1 MTPSSIGIVGL
12 GQMGRHIAVNLLR
25 TGRSVL
31 ASGRKAEVLAALE
44 SQGVRTTRDTAA
56 LADCELV
63 FLCLPDGHVVRELLL
78 GAEGLAAAMG
88 PGQKIV
94 DLSTIDHGT
103 TIEIAEALAARGIT
117 FLDAP
122 ISGMEARAAN
132 GTLTVMC
139 GGTDAAFQAVRPV
152 LETIGKT
159 ILHMGPCGS
168 GQLTKLIN
176 QLLFDINAAALAE
189 ILPMATKMGLDATKV
204 AAVVNGGTGRS
215 HASEFF
221 LPRVLEGRFT
231 DGYPMKHAYKDLIA
245 GAELG
250 ARFCIPLPV
259 LAAATATYQT
269 ALLRGH
275 GDLDKGGMVRV
286 FEELLGVAFRAPA
299 QSKIDGD
306 EHV

>member
-56 LADCELV
+56 LAECELV
-63 FLCLPDGHVVRELLL
+63 FLCLPDGQVVRELLL

-88 PGQKIV
+88 PGQTIV

-103 TIEIAEALAARGIT
+103 TIEIAETLTARGIV

-122 ISGMEARAAN
+122 ISGMEARAAD

-139 GGTDAAFQAVRPV
+139 GGTDVAFQAVRPV

-159 ILHMGPCGS
+159 ILH
-168 GQLTKLIN
+168 
-176 QLLFDINAAALAE
+176 AA
-189 ILPMATKMGLDATKV
+189 GL
-204 AAVVNGGTGRS
+204 GGR
-215 HASEFF
+215 
-221 LPRVLEGRFT
+221 L
-231 DGYPMKHAYKDLIA
+231 
-245 GAELG
+245 
-250 ARFCIPLPV
+250 
-259 LAAATATYQT
+259 
-269 ALLRGH
+269 
-275 GDLDKGGMVRV
+275 
-286 FEELLGVAFRAPA
+286 APA
-299 QSKIDGD
+299 WRM
-306 EHV
+306 